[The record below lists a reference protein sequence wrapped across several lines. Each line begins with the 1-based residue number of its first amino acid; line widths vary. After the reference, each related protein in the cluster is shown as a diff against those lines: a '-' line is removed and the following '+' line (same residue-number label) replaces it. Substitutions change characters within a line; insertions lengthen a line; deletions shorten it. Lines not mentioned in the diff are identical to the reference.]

1 VPRRATGLPRC
12 GAAPTDTAARAEA
25 GADAGH
31 NAALQNLSVNAP
43 LVAGGEPRLKL
54 IGHLT
59 TLLRAGGA
67 EGLPV
72 FGHAARP

>member
-1 VPRRATGLPRC
+1 VPGRATGLPRC

-31 NAALQNLSVNAP
+31 NAALQNAP

-72 FGHAARP
+72 IGHAERP